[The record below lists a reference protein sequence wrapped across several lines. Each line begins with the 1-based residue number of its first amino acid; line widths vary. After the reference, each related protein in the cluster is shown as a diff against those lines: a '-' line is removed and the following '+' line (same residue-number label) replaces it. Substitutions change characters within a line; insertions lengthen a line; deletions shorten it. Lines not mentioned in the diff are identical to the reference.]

1 MRFYQYQVEE
11 LIDEAHPFLE
21 TDVDPKA
28 NWALNNLDL
37 FPVEISTAPLEM
49 LMRVPGIGPKGARDI
64 VRARRTHALR
74 EHELRKLGI
83 AFKRARYFITCNGQY
98 AGSGIEFTREALHA
112 RLAAPINGGRH
123 GRRADRVLPGQ
134 MSLFDQPFGP
144 KLDGNQSSAPKLPE
158 AAAATDPCVTL
169 RSKRS
174 LSAGDEVLAVW
185 S

>member
-1 MRFYQYQVEE
+1 
-11 LIDEAHPFLE
+11 
-21 TDVDPKA
+21 
-28 NWALNNLDL
+28 
-37 FPVEISTAPLEM
+37 M

-74 EHELRKLGI
+74 EQELRKLGI

-134 MSLFDQPFGP
+134 LSLFDQPFDP
-144 KLDGNQSSAPKLPE
+144 KLEGNQTSAPKLPE
-158 AAAATDPCVTL
+158 AAAVTGSGVAL
-169 RSKRS
+169 RPKRPS
-174 LSAGDEVLAVW
+174 SVGDEVLAVW